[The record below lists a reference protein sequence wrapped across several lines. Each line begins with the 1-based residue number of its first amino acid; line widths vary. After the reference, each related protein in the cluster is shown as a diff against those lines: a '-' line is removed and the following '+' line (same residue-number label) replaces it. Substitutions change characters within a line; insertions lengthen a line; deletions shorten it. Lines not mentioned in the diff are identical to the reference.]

1 MRIFVCLSLIFL
13 YSCSQRQIIK
23 RQSTGPTSTF
33 SDIENSNDNSLLSLE
48 EKRRM
53 AVLEYYK
60 KLREEDSKNASKPK
74 NSYYAPIP
82 KAPVKKQEFRKVD
95 IKDQFVE
102 IEQHSIFYC
111 MDKKTSGQFNTG
123 DECKTY
129 TDNLILKCQN
139 EFDQGDPR
147 LTSCVKSG
155 LR

>member
-1 MRIFVCLSLIFL
+1 MRIFICLSLIFL

-33 SDIENSNDNSLLSLE
+33 SDIENSNDNNLLSPE

-60 KLREEDSKNASKPK
+60 KLREQDSKNGGRPK
-74 NSYYAPIP
+74 SSYNAPVK
-82 KAPVKKQEFRKVD
+82 KAPVKKQEIKTVD
-95 IKDQFVE
+95 TKDQFVE

-111 MDKKTSGQFNTG
+111 MDKKTSGQFNTD

-139 EFDQGDPR
+139 EFDQGDSR